1 MFCHF
6 FSCILDSDILC
17 ILYEVLLV
25 SLCVSF
31 FFFFFKQK
39 TAYEM
44 LRSLVGS
51 EMCIRDSYELLAP
64 WFRGLAP
71 RQGGREQAG
80 SGPELTCGR
89 HECCCQKKSQ
99 PDLANFVGTGSPAVD
114 RKGWRRC
121 IGCPSRPPLGSS
133 RYSTGSSVGK
143 GRSSTSSRRSWPR
156 PGRSSTG
163 TGAST
168 LGCSQRTA
176 RSGTSWNRRLH
187 FSAPCGCT
195 LHSSTQTCPGWVGL
209 RLLYPVLLGAK
220 LSNMQSKRVY
230 LSTLPQYCIVA
241 YLNTATLAKAFPAFS
256 PWLAFLGFWAVFI
269 GLGQFP
275 RSLFET

>member
-1 MFCHF
+1 MAQVYRLPIAATAGFVALFYRFIGRQRAIKYLIQAERSRTRTLTPSRTH
-6 FSCILDSDILC
+6 LNPG
-17 ILYEVLLV
+17 
-25 SLCVSF
+25 SL
-31 FFFFFKQK
+31 
-39 TAYEM
+39 T
-44 LRSLVGS
+44 
-51 EMCIRDSYELLAP
+51 YEL
-64 WFRGLAP
+64 
-71 RQGGREQAG
+71 
-80 SGPELTCGR
+80 
-89 HECCCQKKSQ
+89 Q
-99 PDLANFVGTGSPAVD
+99 PSPSHA
-114 RKGWRRC
+114 
-121 IGCPSRPPLGSS
+121 SS
-133 RYSTGSSVGK
+133 P
-143 GRSSTSSRRSWPR
+143 SSRRSWPR